1 MAKEVHDSI
10 DEKNE
15 EFIPAKADLS
25 NFSIYDS
32 EDETEAD
39 SAKGH
44 FIEEDPYVPGLEPTS
59 KWYYF
64 PNSLLS
70 QNTKYWW

>member
-1 MAKEVHDSI
+1 MAKEVRDSI
-10 DEKNE
+10 DEKE
-15 EFIPAKADLS
+15 EEKFVAPKADLS
-25 NFSIYDS
+25 NFSVYDS
-32 EDETEAD
+32 EDEAE

-44 FIEEDPYVPGLEPTS
+44 FIEEDPYVPGLQSET